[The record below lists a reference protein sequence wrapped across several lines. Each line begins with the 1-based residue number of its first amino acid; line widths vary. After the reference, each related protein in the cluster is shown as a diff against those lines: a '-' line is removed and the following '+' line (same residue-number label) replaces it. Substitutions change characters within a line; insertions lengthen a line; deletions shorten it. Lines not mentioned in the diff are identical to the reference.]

1 MSEKLYFWSIFLLEK
16 SALDIII
23 KIGGVLVLMKAL
35 ISVASKLINDTFF
48 TPENTSL
55 AESLGEIK
63 WCGGK
68 DDISRESLKEL
79 ISDCDVYVT
88 CWGSPPL
95 DSDLLDCAPNLK
107 LLTHLG
113 STVTPVTTDGVWDR
127 GIKVISAFDY
137 FSESTAEGAIA
148 YMLAALRGIP
158 LFNGRLKNDRIWY
171 RDGDFT
177 DGLIYKTV
185 GIVSYGGV
193 GRHVVKKL
201 VPFNVKIKVYDIVDI
216 PEEDKLRYGIE
227 QCTLEELFS
236 TCDIISLH
244 TPYNSKTHHLVDDR
258 LLSMIKKGAL
268 FVNTSRGAIVDQE
281 ALTRRLANGDFNAAL
296 DVYEKEPIDMNDPL
310 LDLCNVLMLP
320 HQAGV
325 TTNLRSVLTRDLL
338 IESSN
343 FIDHGEPLTHEVKK
357 EYAVNMSK
365 F

>member
-1 MSEKLYFWSIFLLEK
+1 M
-16 SALDIII
+16 
-23 KIGGVLVLMKAL
+23 
-35 ISVASKLINDTFF
+35 
-48 TPENTSL
+48 SL

-68 DDISRESLKEL
+68 DGTSKEELKRL

-88 CWGSPPL
+88 CWSSPPL
-95 DSDLLDCAPNLK
+95 DRDLLDSAPNLK

-113 STVTPVTTDGVWDR
+113 STVAPVTTDDVWER

-158 LFNGRLKNDRIWY
+158 FFSGRLKNDRIWY

-201 VPFNVKIKVYDIVDI
+201 SAFNVKIKVYDIVDI
-216 PEEDKLRYGIE
+216 SEEDKVRYGIE
-227 QCTLEELFS
+227 QVSLEELFS

-244 TPYNSKTHHLVDDR
+244 TPYNDKTHHLIDDK
-258 LLSMIKKGAL
+258 LLSLIKKGAL
-268 FVNTSRGAIVDQE
+268 FVNTARGAIVDQK
-281 ALTRRLANGDFNAAL
+281 ALTEHLTRGDFNAAL

-310 LDLCNVLMLP
+310 LNLDNVLMLP
-320 HQAGV
+320 HQGGV
-325 TTNLRSVLTRDLL
+325 TVNLRSILTRDLL
-338 IESSN
+338 LESSN
-343 FIDHGEPLTHEVKK
+343 YIDRGEPLKNEVKQT
-357 EYAVNMSK
+357 YAATMSK